1 MSKVQSNALVQYL
14 RRLAEG
20 QTGASERTDRE
31 LLRLYASDHDEA
43 AFFSLVRR
51 YGPMVWKLCRRTL
64 SSEQDAEDA
73 FQATFMVLAQK
84 AGSVGWHESI
94 ASWLFAVAR
103 CIARKARGRAAS
115 HRAAPSADP
124 VVPDPLET
132 MSAPELLLAL
142 DEELASFPQKNPR
155 PSILH

>member
-20 QTGASERTDRE
+20 QAGADERTDRE
-31 LLRLYASDHDEA
+31 LLRLYASDRSEA

-94 ASWLFAVAR
+94 AAWLFAVAR
-103 CIARKARGRAAS
+103 CIARKARGQAAR

-132 MSAPELLLAL
+132 MSARELLLAL
-142 DEELASFPQKNPR
+142 DEELASLPEK
-155 PSILH
+155 

>member
-20 QTGASERTDRE
+20 QAGASERTDRE
-31 LLRLYASDHDEA
+31 LLRLYASDNSEA

-94 ASWLFAVAR
+94 ASWLFAVAQ
-103 CIARKARGRAAS
+103 CIAR
-115 HRAAPSADP
+115 
-124 VVPDPLET
+124 
-132 MSAPELLLAL
+132 
-142 DEELASFPQKNPR
+142 
-155 PSILH
+155 